1 MAARTFRER
10 EREKKKK
17 QGRVFFDVI
26 FDIYTHVDNR
36 ERARAID
43 WKQRRRISLEEKHE
57 NFIAAPRKW
66 DLLAAS
72 KEQPA
77 R

>member
-1 MAARTFRER
+1 MAARTFRK
-10 EREKKKK
+10 EK
-17 QGRVFFDVI
+17 QQQQSRVFFDVI

-36 ERARAID
+36 ERAREID

-72 KEQPA
+72 KERPA

>member
-1 MAARTFRER
+1 MAARTFR
-10 EREKKKK
+10 KKK
-17 QGRVFFDVI
+17 QQQSRVFFDVI
-26 FDIYTHVDNR
+26 FDVYTHVDNR
-36 ERARAID
+36 ERARASD

-57 NFIAAPRKW
+57 NFIAALRKW

-72 KEQPA
+72 KERPA